1 MEHLKSLINRL
12 NMKVDML
19 ESRNNRLQEEMKMLR
34 EKHRQELQDW
44 QKACSVLEDEILE
57 IQEREGV

>member
-19 ESRNNRLQEEMKMLR
+19 EGRNNRLQEEMKMLR

-44 QKACSVLEDEILE
+44 QKACSALEDEILE

>member
-1 MEHLKSLINRL
+1 MEHLKSLMNRL

-34 EKHRQELQDW
+34 EKHRQELQD
-44 QKACSVLEDEILE
+44 
-57 IQEREGV
+57 GH

>member
-19 ESRNNRLQEEMKMLR
+19 EGRNNRLQEEMKMLR

-57 IQEREGV
+57 IQEREAI